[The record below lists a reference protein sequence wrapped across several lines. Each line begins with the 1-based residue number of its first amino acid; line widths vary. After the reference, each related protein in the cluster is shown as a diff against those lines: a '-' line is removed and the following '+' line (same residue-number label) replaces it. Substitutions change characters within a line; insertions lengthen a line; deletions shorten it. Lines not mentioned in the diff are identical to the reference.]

1 MMWKSTSSNSWEYF
15 IVWEDLGSNFK
26 FYVCQLYVSY
36 LNKYIILLLGLNV
49 IGDNLILKL

>member
-1 MMWKSTSSNSWEYF
+1 
-15 IVWEDLGSNFK
+15 
-26 FYVCQLYVSY
+26 LYVSY